1 MAVFDGSV
9 KTMRRVV
16 DPISDKLVTSMGSIT
31 LPAINTSAALPYP
44 GSDVSVVHGDQQL
57 HVDENRI
64 VKIDMNHDV
73 TIRMN
78 ETYLVD
84 MNRNMTV
91 MQDYTRDVLMNS
103 LINTSGY
110 YTTNVLSI

>member
-9 KTMRRVV
+9 KTTRRVV

-44 GSDVSVVHGDQQL
+44 GSDVSVVHGNQQL

-73 TIRMN
+73 LIGELTSKKDGKLYEKCVIKLLKKHHRH
-78 ETYLVD
+78 VD
-84 MNRNMTV
+84 QPYHRRLL
-91 MQDYTRDVLMNS
+91 QDGTL
-103 LINTSGY
+103 
-110 YTTNVLSI
+110 